1 MIKFI
6 KNKIKGMSLVEV
18 MVAMVL
24 ASVTMVYGT
33 AFFIRAFNIN
43 YGYSEYMYHLD
54 MAVNV
59 LERQRRGVA
68 SNRSN
73 TTAGI
78 PVTTALGVSYHAPGG
93 DLTSL
98 CAYADSVESTLF
110 SGDYYDW
117 GGKPLLMQ
125 VYYVSVWPVNSVQAS
140 NFYSNKFM
148 GINYIVNKAK
158 EISGTEIAAL
168 KTYYVRKG
176 YEVK

>member
-24 ASVTMVYGT
+24 ASVTMVYGVS
-33 AFFIRAFNIN
+33 FFIRAFNIN

-78 PVTTALGVSYHAPGG
+78 PVTTGLGVTYNAPGG
-93 DLTSL
+93 ELTAL
-98 CAYADSVESTLF
+98 CAYADSVESISF
-110 SGDYYDW
+110 SSNYDVW
-117 GGKPLLMQ
+117 ASKPLLMQ
-125 VYYVSVWPVNSVQAS
+125 VYYVSVWPVNSTQAKA
-140 NFYSNKFM
+140 FDKKRFM
-148 GINYIVNKAK
+148 GIKALVDK
-158 EISGTEIAAL
+158 ANEFPNTEIAAL